1 MTVRHCT
8 LALAVAGALVAV
20 VLEGCEDAL
29 SQACHVKTNL
39 EIKNLIEDAKKT
51 LEDKLEEACK
61 NVAGDVNAT
70 LNGNSIGCAAIK
82 KKAEDNF
89 TKVAEKDKED
99 LHKQC
104 MEWLQNSTGNIKD
117 AADDYIKN
125 HTDSLSNLKDIV
137 DAAKKEAKE
146 AANNAKNKVVET
158 ANNAKDK
165 ANDVV
170 GKKVNEAVTEVEID
184 SSGGGPIFRKGGTE
198 GAVSVVAGVGLASLA
213 AVGALVLAL
222 KRLGRERHGM
232 ALLPDQSQSE
242 EDGFEVAVQE
252 AK

>member
-1 MTVRHCT
+1 MRGMAAEPHQRERAMGIV
-8 LALAVAGALVAV
+8 
-20 VLEGCEDAL
+20 
-29 SQACHVKTNL
+29 
-39 EIKNLIEDAKKT
+39 
-51 LEDKLEEACK
+51 
-61 NVAGDVNAT
+61 
-70 LNGNSIGCAAIK
+70 GN
-82 KKAEDNF
+82 
-89 TKVAEKDKED
+89 
-99 LHKQC
+99 
-104 MEWLQNSTGNIKD
+104 MKD
-117 AADDYIKN
+117 AADGWIQN
-125 HTDSLSNLKDIV
+125 HTDRLNNLKDIV
-137 DAAKKEAKE
+137 EDAKKEAKE

-158 ANNAKDK
+158 ANNAKNKAVETANNAKDK

-170 GKKVNEAVTEVEID
+170 GDTVDKAKKVKEAVTEVEID

-213 AVGALVLAL
+213 AVGAMVLAL